1 MAYDLE
7 FEKPLAELDKRISA
21 LQRKKSDRLKNEE
34 LAQMQ
39 ALENE
44 LRNRTE
50 EIYKNLTAWQT
61 VQVARH
67 KDRPYSL
74 DYITAMC
81 DDFFEIHGDRAYAD
95 DHAVVVGP
103 ARIDGQ
109 TVMLIGQQNG
119 RDIKE
124 KQYRNLGMSHPEGY
138 RKAQRAMRQA
148 EKFGLPVVSLIDT
161 AGASIAL
168 PDEERGQSEAIA
180 ANIYLMF
187 RLRVPIVAIVI
198 GQGSSGGALGI
209 GIADRILMMEHSY
222 YTVAAPEAASDIL
235 KFGSAHADLAAE
247 GMRIRAKDALKFSI
261 ADELI
266 AEPPGGAHRDYRQA
280 AANLKSV
287 LLKHLAELRQS
298 SIDELLENR
307 YQKFRKIGKYATEEA
322 LPVSSGTGLAID
334 N

>member
-1 MAYDLE
+1 
-7 FEKPLAELDKRISA
+7 
-21 LQRKKSDRLKNEE
+21 
-34 LAQMQ
+34 
-39 ALENE
+39 
-44 LRNRTE
+44 
-50 EIYKNLTAWQT
+50 
-61 VQVARH
+61 
-67 KDRPYSL
+67 
-74 DYITAMC
+74 
-81 DDFFEIHGDRAYAD
+81 
-95 DHAVVVGP
+95 
-103 ARIDGQ
+103 
-109 TVMLIGQQNG
+109 
-119 RDIKE
+119 
-124 KQYRNLGMSHPEGY
+124 
-138 RKAQRAMRQA
+138 MRQA